1 MSIHHYTNIDAVK
14 SIIENQELWLTHA
27 RYMNDSDELL
37 HGIHMGFPDWVKLEK
52 EKHLKEKGTLDDF
65 DEDGVTQDYIEA
77 HKWFNIASTGGDQDA
92 RDKRNKLLIET
103 DFYGYSDV
111 TMSSDMTTYR
121 QALRDLPSGLDTVEK
136 VKAKEFPTKPE

>member
-1 MSIHHYTNIDAVK
+1 MAMTKIVDGVEIQLTTAEEAARTK
-14 SIIENQELWLTHA
+14 EEND
-27 RYMNDSDELL
+27 YNN
-37 HGIHMGFPDWVKLEK
+37 
-52 EKHLKEKGTLDDF
+52 DF
-65 DEDGVTQDYIEA
+65 DRIIKE
-77 HKWFNIASTGGDQDA
+77 F